1 VLSVDWVIYGALIA
15 AALAVAGAAA
25 FVVVRALRA
34 WRDFK
39 RARRH
44 LAREL
49 ERIAEAGDRTAA
61 AAERAGDTA
70 ELTAALGRLRVT
82 LARFAVLRSAV
93 DEANDAFAGFTAL
106 YPRK

>member
-1 VLSVDWVIYGALIA
+1 VLFVDWAVYGALIA
-15 AALAVAGAAA
+15 AALAVGGAAA
-25 FVVVRALRA
+25 FVVVRGLRA

-39 RARRH
+39 RVRRT
-44 LAREL
+44 LVREL
-49 ERIAEAGDRTAA
+49 ERVAEAGERTAA

-82 LARFAVLRSAV
+82 LARFAVLRSAI
-93 DEANDAFAGFTAL
+93 DEVSDSVAGFTAL